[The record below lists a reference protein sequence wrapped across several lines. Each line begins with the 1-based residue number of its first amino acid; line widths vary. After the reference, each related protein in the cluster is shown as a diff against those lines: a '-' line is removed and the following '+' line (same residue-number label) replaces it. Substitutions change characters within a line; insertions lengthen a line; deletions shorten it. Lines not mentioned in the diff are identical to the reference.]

1 MTSILKLKK
10 NIYSLIGI
18 TSLIFFSQTTWAANP
33 AADCAV
39 SAAGVVTQITNG
51 APGEFDCFAQPD
63 SQKVKFYKVMLCTS
77 AYNGAV
83 TDALGPN
90 TFLSSGSTLY
100 ESAAGD
106 EVNVT
111 VGVTAPLTGILTPV
125 AGTYSTLYVEADPT
139 FKYTQAGQFNAPMTY
154 QTTAP
159 APVGDG
165 TAFCATNA
173 TAALTNQ
180 LASPANVTCNFANL
194 AAAEAGKLETSVTIN
209 DLNNNQ
215 GLLNPP
221 RSRAMMQNVT
231 SLSNQTFTAALI
243 NPTTHNLINWVNRA
257 ANPAGTRLAA
267 WMANPITITPAQALA
282 PNFTLTFS
290 NSRGISTLSDLVNQ
304 IDGVHPGAFDMVLT
318 IQ

>member
-1 MTSILKLKK
+1 MITILKLKK
-10 NIYSLIGI
+10 NFYSLIGF
-18 TSLIFFSQTTWAANP
+18 TSLTIFSQTTWAANP
-33 AADCAV
+33 VADCAV
-39 SAAGVVTQITNG
+39 SGAGVVTQITDG
-51 APGEFDCFAQPD
+51 TGGFDCFAQPD

-90 TFLSSGSTLY
+90 TFLGSCTTLY
-100 ESAAGD
+100 ESTAGD

-111 VGVTAPLTGILTPV
+111 VGVTAPLTGTLTPV
-125 AGTYSTLYVEADPT
+125 AGTYRTLYVEADPT
-139 FKYTQAGQFNAPMTY
+139 FKYTQAGQFNAAMTY
-154 QTTAP
+154 QATP
-159 APVGDG
+159 G

-180 LASPANVTCNFANL
+180 VASPANVTCNFANL

-215 GLLNPP
+215 ATS
-221 RSRAMMQNVT
+221 RSMMQAVR

-243 NPTTHNLINWVNRA
+243 NPTTHNLITWPNGA

-290 NSRGISTLSDLVNQ
+290 NSRGISTLSNTVNQ

>member
-1 MTSILKLKK
+1 MTTILKLKK

-18 TSLIFFSQTTWAANP
+18 MSLIFFSQTTWAANP
-33 AADCAV
+33 LLDCDV
-39 SAAGVVTQITNG
+39 TAGVVTQRASNG
-51 APGEFDCFAQPD
+51 GFDCFAQPD

-90 TFLSSGSTLY
+90 TFLSSCTTLY

-106 EVNVT
+106 EINVT
-111 VGVTAPLTGILTPV
+111 VGVTAPLTGTLTPV
-125 AGTYSTLYVEADPT
+125 AGTYRTLYVEADPT

-154 QTTAP
+154 QAIAP
-159 APVGDG
+159 PIG

-180 LASPANVTCNFANL
+180 VASPANVTCNFANL

-209 DLNNNQ
+209 DLNNGQ

-221 RSRAMMQNVT
+221 RSRSMMQNVT

-243 NPTTHNLINWVNRA
+243 NPTTHDLITWPNGA

-290 NSRGISTLSDLVNQ
+290 NSRGISTLSNTVNQ
-304 IDGVHPGAFDMVLT
+304 ISGIHPGAFDMVLT

>member
-1 MTSILKLKK
+1 MTTILKLKK

-18 TSLIFFSQTTWAANP
+18 TSLIFFSQTTWAASP
-33 AADCAV
+33 TADCTV
-39 SAAGVVTQITNG
+39 SAAGVVTQVTNALG
-51 APGEFDCFAQPD
+51 NDEFDCFAQPD

-77 AYNGAV
+77 AYNGNV

-90 TFLSSGSTLY
+90 TFLSSCTTLY
-100 ESAAGD
+100 ESTAGD

-111 VGVTAPLTGILTPV
+111 VGVTAPLTGTLTPV
-125 AGTYSTLYVEADPT
+125 AGTYRTLYVEADPT
-139 FKYTQAGQFNAPMTY
+139 FKYTQAGQFDAAMTY
-154 QTTAP
+154 QATL
-159 APVGDG
+159 G

-180 LASPANVTCNFANL
+180 AGVNSPANVTCNFANL

-209 DLNNNQ
+209 DLNNN
-215 GLLNPP
+215 NAAD
-221 RSRAMMQNVT
+221 RSRSMMQAVT
-231 SLSNQTFTAALI
+231 SLSTQTFSAALI
-243 NPTTHNLINWVNRA
+243 NPTTHNLITWPDGA

-290 NSRGISTLSDLVNQ
+290 NSRGISTVSDGNKNQ
-304 IDGVHPGAFDMVLT
+304 IMGVHPGAFDMVLT

>member
-1 MTSILKLKK
+1 MTTILKLKK
-10 NIYSLIGI
+10 NFYSLIGI
-18 TSLIFFSQTTWAANP
+18 TSLIIFSQTTWAASP
-33 AADCAV
+33 AADCNV
-39 SAAGVVTQITNG
+39 SAAGVVTQVTNG
-51 APGEFDCFAQPD
+51 NGEFDCFAQPD

-90 TFLSSGSTLY
+90 TFLGDCTTLY
-100 ESAAGD
+100 ESTAGD

-111 VGVTAPLTGILTPV
+111 VGVTAPLTGTLTPV
-125 AGTYSTLYVEADPT
+125 AGTYRTLYIEADPT
-139 FKYTQAGQFNAPMTY
+139 FKYTQAGQFNAAMTY
-154 QTTAP
+154 QATP
-159 APVGDG
+159 G

-180 LASPANVTCNFANL
+180 VATLANVTCNFANL

-215 GLLNPP
+215 AP
-221 RSRAMMQNVT
+221 RSRAMMQSVT

-243 NPTTHNLINWVNRA
+243 NPTTHNLITWVDGV

-290 NSRGISTLSDLVNQ
+290 NSRGISTLSNTVNQ
-304 IDGVHPGAFDMVLT
+304 ISGVHPGAFDMVLT

>member
-83 TDALGPN
+83 TDLLGPN
-90 TFLSSGSTLY
+90 TFLGDCTTLY
-100 ESAAGD
+100 ESTAGD

-111 VGVTAPLTGILTPV
+111 VGVTAPLTGTLTPV
-125 AGTYSTLYVEADPT
+125 AGTYRTLYIEADPT
-139 FKYTQAGQFNAPMTY
+139 FKYTQAGQFNAAMTY
-154 QTTAP
+154 QATP
-159 APVGDG
+159 G

-180 LASPANVTCNFANL
+180 GTSPANVTCNFANL

-215 GLLNPP
+215 AP
-221 RSRAMMQNVT
+221 RSRSMMQSVT

-243 NPTTHNLINWVNRA
+243 NPTTHNLITWPNGA

>member
-1 MTSILKLKK
+1 MTTILKIKK
-10 NIYSLIGI
+10 NFYSLIGI
-18 TSLIFFSQTTWAANP
+18 TSLIIFSQTTWAASP
-33 AADCAV
+33 AADCNV
-39 SAAGVVTQITNG
+39 SAAGVVTQVTNG
-51 APGEFDCFAQPD
+51 NGEFDCFAQPD

-90 TFLSSGSTLY
+90 TFLGDCTTLY
-100 ESAAGD
+100 ESPAGD

-111 VGVTAPLTGILTPV
+111 VGVTSPLTGTLTPV
-125 AGTYSTLYVEADPT
+125 AGTYRTLYVEADPT
-139 FKYTQAGQFNAPMTY
+139 FKYTQAGQFNAAMTY
-154 QTTAP
+154 QATP
-159 APVGDG
+159 G

-180 LASPANVTCNFANL
+180 VATLANVTCNFANL
-194 AAAEAGKLETSVTIN
+194 ATAEAGKLETSVTIN

-215 GLLNPP
+215 AP
-221 RSRAMMQNVT
+221 RSRAMMQSVT

-243 NPTTHNLINWVNRA
+243 NPTTHNLITWVDGV

-290 NSRGISTLSDLVNQ
+290 NSRGISTLSNTLNQ
-304 IDGVHPGAFDMVLT
+304 IDGVHPGAFDMVLS

>member
-1 MTSILKLKK
+1 MTTILKLKK
-10 NIYSLIGI
+10 NFYSLIGI
-18 TSLIFFSQTTWAANP
+18 TSLIIFSQTTWAASP

-39 SAAGVVTQITNG
+39 SGAGVVTQITNG
-51 APGEFDCFAQPD
+51 NGEFDCFAQPD

-83 TDALGPN
+83 TDELGPN
-90 TFLSSGSTLY
+90 TFLSSCTTLY
-100 ESAAGD
+100 ESTAGD

-111 VGVTAPLTGILTPV
+111 VGVTAPLTGTLTPV
-125 AGTYSTLYVEADPT
+125 AGTYRTLYVEADPT
-139 FKYTQAGQFNAPMTY
+139 FKYTQAGQFDAAMTY
-154 QTTAP
+154 QATP
-159 APVGDG
+159 G

-180 LASPANVTCNFANL
+180 AGVNSPANVTCNFANL

-215 GLLNPP
+215 ATS
-221 RSRAMMQNVT
+221 RSMMQSVT

-243 NPTTHNLINWVNRA
+243 NPTTHNLITWPNGD

-290 NSRGISTLSDLVNQ
+290 NSRGISTVSDGNKNQ
-304 IDGVHPGAFDMVLT
+304 IMGVHPGAFDMVLT

>member
-1 MTSILKLKK
+1 MTTILKIKK
-10 NIYSLIGI
+10 NFYSLIGI
-18 TSLIFFSQTTWAANP
+18 TSLIIFSQTTWAASP
-33 AADCAV
+33 AADCNV
-39 SAAGVVTQITNG
+39 SAAGVVTQVTNG
-51 APGEFDCFAQPD
+51 NEEFDCFAQPD

-90 TFLSSGSTLY
+90 TFLGDCTTLY
-100 ESAAGD
+100 ESPAGD

-111 VGVTAPLTGILTPV
+111 VGVTSPLTGTLTPV
-125 AGTYSTLYVEADPT
+125 AGTYRTLYVEADPT
-139 FKYTQAGQFNAPMTY
+139 FKYTQAGQFNAAMTY
-154 QTTAP
+154 QATP
-159 APVGDG
+159 G

-180 LASPANVTCNFANL
+180 VATLANVTCNFANL

-215 GLLNPP
+215 AP
-221 RSRAMMQNVT
+221 RSRAMMQSVT

-243 NPTTHNLINWVNRA
+243 NPTTHNLITWVDGV

-290 NSRGISTLSDLVNQ
+290 NSRGISTLSNTLNQ
-304 IDGVHPGAFDMVLT
+304 IDGVHPGAFDMVLS

>member
-1 MTSILKLKK
+1 MTAILKLKK
-10 NIYSLIGI
+10 IFYSLIGI
-18 TSLIFFSQTTWAANP
+18 TSLIIFSQTTWAANP
-33 AADCAV
+33 VADCAV
-39 SAAGVVTQITNG
+39 SGAGVVTQIANG
-51 APGEFDCFAQPD
+51 TGGFDCFAQPD

-90 TFLSSGSTLY
+90 TFLGDCTTLY
-100 ESAAGD
+100 ESTAGD

-111 VGVTAPLTGILTPV
+111 VGVTAPLTGSLTPV
-125 AGTYSTLYVEADPT
+125 AGTYRTLYVEADPT
-139 FKYTQAGQFNAPMTY
+139 FKYTQAGQFNAAMTY
-154 QTTAP
+154 QATP
-159 APVGDG
+159 G

-180 LASPANVTCNFANL
+180 VASPANVTCNFANL

-215 GLLNPP
+215 ATS
-221 RSRAMMQNVT
+221 RSMMQNVT
-231 SLSNQTFTAALI
+231 SLSNQTFSAALI
-243 NPTTHNLINWVNRA
+243 NPTTHNLITWPNGA

-267 WMANPITITPAQALA
+267 WMANPITITPTQALA

-290 NSRGISTLSDLVNQ
+290 NSRGISTRSNTINQ
-304 IDGVHPGAFDMVLT
+304 IEGVHPGAFDMVLS

>member
-1 MTSILKLKK
+1 MITILKLKK
-10 NIYSLIGI
+10 NFYSLIGI
-18 TSLIFFSQTTWAANP
+18 TSLTIFSQTTWAAN
-33 AADCAV
+33 ATADCTV
-39 SAAGVVTQITNG
+39 SDAGVVTQVTNG
-51 APGEFDCFAQPD
+51 LGNGEFDCFAQPD

-83 TDALGPN
+83 TDELGPN
-90 TFLSSGSTLY
+90 TFLSSCTTLY
-100 ESAAGD
+100 ESTAGD

-111 VGVTAPLTGILTPV
+111 VGVTAPLTGTLTPV
-125 AGTYSTLYVEADPT
+125 AGTYRTLYVEADPT
-139 FKYTQAGQFNAPMTY
+139 FKYTQAGQFDAAMTY
-154 QTTAP
+154 QATP
-159 APVGDG
+159 G

-180 LASPANVTCNFANL
+180 AGVNSPANVTCNFANL

-215 GLLNPP
+215 ATS
-221 RSRAMMQNVT
+221 RSMMQSVT

-243 NPTTHNLINWVNRA
+243 NPTTHNLITWPNGD

-290 NSRGISTLSDLVNQ
+290 NSRGISTVSDGNKNQ
-304 IDGVHPGAFDMVLT
+304 IMGVHPGAFDMVLT

>member
-1 MTSILKLKK
+1 MTTILKIKK
-10 NIYSLIGI
+10 NFYSLIGI
-18 TSLIFFSQTTWAANP
+18 TSLIIFSQTTWAASP
-33 AADCAV
+33 AADCNV
-39 SAAGVVTQITNG
+39 SAAGVVTQVTNG
-51 APGEFDCFAQPD
+51 NEEFDCFAQPD

-83 TDALGPN
+83 ADALGPN
-90 TFLSSGSTLY
+90 TFLGDCTTLY
-100 ESAAGD
+100 ESPAGD

-111 VGVTAPLTGILTPV
+111 VGVTSPLTGTLTPV
-125 AGTYSTLYVEADPT
+125 AGTYRTLYVEADPT
-139 FKYTQAGQFNAPMTY
+139 FKYTQAGQFNAAMTY
-154 QTTAP
+154 QATP
-159 APVGDG
+159 G

-180 LASPANVTCNFANL
+180 VATLANVTCNFANL

-215 GLLNPP
+215 AP

-243 NPTTHNLINWVNRA
+243 NPTTHNLITWVDGV

-290 NSRGISTLSDLVNQ
+290 NSRGISTRSNTVNQ
-304 IDGVHPGAFDMVLT
+304 INGVHPGAFDMVLT